1 MYLLRGMD
9 ASRFEEADWIR
20 CPTELDWKILSL
32 VTYEILLSL
41 GNGLKNISGEHFRI
55 L

>member
-1 MYLLRGMD
+1 MYLLLGNGCIP
-9 ASRFEEADWIR
+9 IR

-32 VTYEILLSL
+32 VKYEILLSL
-41 GNGLKNISGEHFRI
+41 GNGLKNISDEHFRI